1 MEKVIKPDIEGEM
14 DEFQRISQD
23 LRRDEK
29 INISVEELVRSFDGL
44 KEQTLTDDVWPK
56 LENTESNEIE
66 KGDIEAVNDIAKMY
80 NKTSP
85 KKLIKAIKSGEYER
99 PLILKMGDRYILIA
113 GNTRLCTAA
122 AMGVNPKVFIGEIGE
137 DINESELLKGG
148 NADNKSLIQIA
159 KKHDAKGYYHIDN
172 MVQSL
177 RKELEMGIKIEMEH
191 TDDEDKAKEIAMDH
205 LWENP
210 SYYSKLKKS
219 EIEEAK
225 REINEKCWK
234 GYTQK
239 GMKTMFGKR
248 YPNCVKK
255 ETNEASSPAQQA
267 AIAINM
273 KKRGVEPKEEVTGN
287 KEIDKNLDSNQQ
299 DMVYG
304 IVDIIKKIKDKDN
317 RMSVAKDMIKKFKEE
332 NIKFD
337 YNEFLNMCGCGKK
350 IETKESMGAGGSGSF
365 EGPVFSDVVLKKD
378 IHKFHNSNLKEQQ
391 EEMGEATDASS
402 SGGYDVPL
410 FGKTP
415 KGRRNPLKVDGPDSI
430 YKGRAVTDKKFPK
443 WGGPGGVFV
452 KIKDKC
458 KKFPYCN
465 QGDTGALEF
474 IKEDKE
480 IVQAIT
486 ETSKKYGIPYKEMEK
501 IVLNEINKIFI

>member
-1 MEKVIKPDIEGEM
+1 MEKVIKPDIKGEM
-14 DEFQRISQD
+14 DEFQRLSQD

-29 INISVEELVRSFDGL
+29 IDISVEELVRSFEGL

-80 NKTSP
+80 NKTNP

-99 PLILKMGDRYILIA
+99 PLILKMGRRYILIA

-137 DINESELLKGG
+137 EINESESLKGG
-148 NADNKSLIQIA
+148 ESDHKTLTQLA
-159 KKHDAKGYYHIDN
+159 KKHDAKGYYHIVN

-177 RKELEMGIKIEMEH
+177 KKELEMGIKIEMEH
-191 TDDEDKAKEIAMDH
+191 TDDKDEATEIAMDH

-210 SYYSKLKKS
+210 SYYTKLKKS
-219 EIEEAK
+219 DIEED
-225 REINEKCWK
+225 CWK
-234 GYTQK
+234 GYKQVGSK
-239 GMKTMFGKR
+239 IKNGKNV
-248 YPNCVKK
+248 PNCVP
-255 ETNEASSPAQQA
+255 TNEASSPAQQA

-273 KKRGVEPKEEVTGN
+273 KK
-287 KEIDKNLDSNQQ
+287 
-299 DMVYG
+299 
-304 IVDIIKKIKDKDN
+304 
-317 RMSVAKDMIKKFKEE
+317 
-332 NIKFD
+332 
-337 YNEFLNMCGCGKK
+337 KK
-350 IETKESMGAGGSGSF
+350 IETKESMGAGSSGSF

-391 EEMGEATDASS
+391 EEVGEATDASS

-415 KGRRNPLKVDGPDSI
+415 KGRRNPLKIDGPDSI

-452 KIKDKC
+452 KVKEKC